1 VLPDAY
7 KLAITFKSCIANNM
21 NTAVF
26 QYYVK
31 MTGYDSGS
39 FDSPTSAGDPGGKSS
54 DDWASR
60 LETDPGVKKAV
71 GAITNSFPNVLGGGS
86 TTTPTTEGKFQES
99 ISR

>member
-1 VLPDAY
+1 MLS
-7 KLAITFKSCIANNM
+7 ITFKSCIANNM

-31 MTGYDSGS
+31 MTGYDSGP
-39 FDSPTSAGDPGGKSS
+39 FDSATSSGDPGGTSQ

-60 LETDPGVKKAV
+60 LENSPEVKKAV
-71 GAITNSFPNVLGGGS
+71 GSMTNSYTNVFGGGS
-86 TTTPTTEGKFQES
+86 TTTPTTQAS

>member
-1 VLPDAY
+1 MLPDAY
-7 KLAITFKSCIANNM
+7 KLAITFKSCLANNM

-26 QYYVK
+26 QYYVQ
-31 MTGYDSGS
+31 MTGYDSGP
-39 FDSPTSAGDPGGKSS
+39 FDKAGVSGDPGGKSS

-60 LETDPGVKKAV
+60 FKTNPELKKAT
-71 GAITNSFPNVLGGGS
+71 GAMTNSFTNVVGGGS